1 MQEEECE
8 EADGGTSVADRD
20 PENPDL
26 ADLADPALCPTGL
39 SVGCCGT
46 GAALSG
52 FFSVGGCWV
61 CRPSK
66 RRRQGPNG
74 SLLLGGAHNTTAM
87 FLRSFGNVWLR
98 QNRQGRPGVAFG
110 GPKPT
115 MYCTTFLAG
124 LCW

>member
-26 ADLADPALCPTGL
+26 ADLADPAPVPNTFKRRLLWYRGRLERVFFGRWLLGMPPL
-39 SVGCCGT
+39 EKE
-46 GAALSG
+46 AARAKWQS
-52 FFSVGGCWV
+52 FVGG
-61 CRPSK
+61 
-66 RRRQGPNG
+66 GPQYDCEV
-74 SLLLGGAHNTTAM
+74 
-87 FLRSFGNVWLR
+87 LRSFGNVWLR